1 VDANGNP
8 DWVWNAFDHLD
19 VNRHPMNFADWTH
32 ANNMLYSTDD
42 HNLLLSMRHQNW
54 IIKIEFLDGAGSGKV
69 MWRLGEGG
77 DFKLEGGVDP
87 TDWFY
92 AQHGM
97 NYVTANTTGVWRM
110 VLMDNGNDR
119 MFPSGSVNCNPFKP
133 PLPSTCYSTM
143 PVLEINEN
151 AMTATIVKHYEP
163 GPSSFSYFGGNAEPL
178 ANGDYEVT
186 FAATPKGGLVQ
197 ELDPTTLQ
205 VVWQG
210 ATPGASQYHVLRWPS
225 LYPGVQW

>member
-1 VDANGNP
+1 
-8 DWVWNAFDHLD
+8 
-19 VNRHPMNFADWTH
+19 
-32 ANNMLYSTDD
+32 
-42 HNLLLSMRHQNW
+42 
-54 IIKIEFLDGAGSGKV
+54 
-69 MWRLGEGG
+69 
-77 DFKLEGGVDP
+77 VDP